1 MSKEIR
7 SECPEKVHYAHDF
20 ALVNEIL
27 ECLKWKSEAQKRA
40 LDSKGLIV
48 NDKKTKIMISIENA
62 GMVTEERKCPFILFP
77 ERLLIVISSS
87 ASFAG
92 LGCI

>member
-48 NDKKTKIMISIENA
+48 NERIARSSGKDVQISKETWQKIVQS
-62 GMVTEERKCPFILFP
+62 
-77 ERLLIVISSS
+77 
-87 ASFAG
+87 
-92 LGCI
+92 